1 MEAVKNGR
9 AFVVDF
15 LSPVNTLF
23 FFSTGI
29 LIPALDLMRPR
40 TFLLAYATA
49 AAVLFFLTLL
59 VLRWRGKPRPEA
71 ISKALVTTV
80 GVCTALFA
88 LSAVAST
95 GYPSGF
101 LASKN
106 EAFRDVQSSLLGIKE
121 QNTALNEKLDRQ
133 TAVLA
138 SISSGKSP
146 DPRVELRNLG
156 VAWDTPSFLAATDRG
171 DLRVIELFLA
181 GGMPFTQP
189 GYMAGNLTVPARAVF
204 RNAPRIVEQLQLF
217 ERYGFQ
223 PTAADAVLPS
233 PLPSTPP
240 SLYGVA
246 VESKNSAAADYLRG
260 DRGSV
265 ARYDDW
271 KAQQLALEKKRRAGP
286 YVF

>member
-1 MEAVKNGR
+1 MEAIKNGR
-9 AFVVDF
+9 TFVVDF

-23 FFSTGI
+23 FFATGI
-29 LIPALDLMRPR
+29 LIPALDLLRPR

-59 VLRWRGKPRPEA
+59 VLKGLGKPRPEA

-80 GVCTALFA
+80 GICTALFA

-95 GYPSGF
+95 GYPGGF

-121 QNTALNEKLDRQ
+121 QNTAMTEKLDRQ

-138 SISSGKSP
+138 AIRSGKSP

-189 GYMAGNLTVPARAVF
+189 GNMVGNLTVPARAVF
-204 RNAPRIVEQLQLF
+204 RNAPRIVEQLELF
-217 ERYGFQ
+217 ERYGFKS
-223 PTAADAVLPS
+223 TSADAVLPS
-233 PLPSTPP
+233 PLPSWPP
-240 SLYGVA
+240 NLYGVA
-246 VESKNSAAADYLRG
+246 VESKNSAAAAHLSG
-260 DRGSV
+260 DRESV
-265 ARYDDW
+265 IRYEQW
-271 KAQQLALEKKRRAGP
+271 KALQLAAEKKRRAGP
-286 YVF
+286 YVL